1 MAFPFYKSIDSYIVS
16 ELRARSSENNVQLS
30 KLVPW
35 IKATT
40 SLEGRYSIGT
50 DSYSTLFDGS
60 STDAYRNTS
69 EWRYRPNPIITD
81 FSVDFASRGTL
92 RRCTLKIKCFTPEQ
106 LRLIQQ
112 NFLEPGISVYVQWG
126 WNYSVR
132 TNKAIGPTDVS
143 AGTVQKYNRN
153 AAELNSIRAAN
164 QGCYDNFVGI
174 IGGGESTISGLEFD
188 VDVKMVSLGEILMGK
203 SGETVTPTTTAEP
216 IKPLSHPW

>member
-35 IKATT
+35 MKATT

-92 RRCTLKIKCFTPEQ
+92 RICTLKIKCFTPEQ
-106 LRLIQQ
+106 
-112 NFLEPGISVYVQWG
+112 
-126 WNYSVR
+126 
-132 TNKAIGPTDVS
+132 
-143 AGTVQKYNRN
+143 
-153 AAELNSIRAAN
+153 
-164 QGCYDNFVGI
+164 
-174 IGGGESTISGLEFD
+174 
-188 VDVKMVSLGEILMGK
+188 
-203 SGETVTPTTTAEP
+203 
-216 IKPLSHPW
+216 